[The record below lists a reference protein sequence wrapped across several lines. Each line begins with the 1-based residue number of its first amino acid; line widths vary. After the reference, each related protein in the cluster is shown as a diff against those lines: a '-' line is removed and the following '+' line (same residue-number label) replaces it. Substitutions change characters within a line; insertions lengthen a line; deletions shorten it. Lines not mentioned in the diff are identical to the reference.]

1 MFNTSGVQTLA
12 SAYVFGS
19 AGLVFALL
27 PFLFM
32 VLRGIMK
39 ANDHNTRHTS
49 IFGVFAFAF
58 VVHIVS
64 CIFFMTSMK
73 ILNLTA
79 PMKEKDYFT
88 GKVFGVFWA
97 KDKDSAFSLAGA
109 SSGAEADGAYAILYS
124 VQLVRD
130 FSFIVLPIFCVFLGF
145 AYGFLQSKK
154 DVYKTD
160 VIKSVVW
167 SAVGACVAFILF
179 MVWAKIANLTMFLPT
194 GDIILFIRE
203 QWGEILKV

>member
-1 MFNTSGVQTLA
+1 M
-12 SAYVFGS
+12 
-19 AGLVFALL
+19 
-27 PFLFM
+27 
-32 VLRGIMK
+32 
-39 ANDHNTRHTS
+39 
-49 IFGVFAFAF
+49 
-58 VVHIVS
+58 
-64 CIFFMTSMK
+64 
-73 ILNLTA
+73 
-79 PMKEKDYFT
+79 
-88 GKVFGVFWA
+88 
-97 KDKDSAFSLAGA
+97 AGA